1 VKWPWQKREETRTVT
16 SIPWNVG
23 GPSQASVTQAQAL
36 SLAPVFACNRIL
48 ASSVSTLPLKAY
60 RKLGDTR
67 EPMSSLPAL
76 FANLQTD
83 GELVPWLHRA
93 VTSLALRGNAYGLI
107 TQRDG
112 FGFPT
117 VITWLDPSKVYP
129 NSQDFARPWL
139 VNGQP
144 VNREDMFHIPWFT
157 LPGETLGLSPISA
170 FATTINV
177 GIQSQQYGSDWFDAG
192 GVPSGTFK
200 NTAQTVDQDT
210 AGEVKRRLT
219 NAIKTRQP
227 IVYGNDWDYTPI
239 TVSPGEAQFIE
250 TTQMSATQ
258 IAAIYGVP
266 PEMVGGETGNSM
278 TYQNVEQQ
286 AINFVTFTLRPW
298 LVLLEAAFSS
308 ILPDRQYVRFNSD
321 ALVRADLK
329 TRFEVHAIAKGI
341 GVLSVDDIRELED
354 RPPLPGGQGKDYT
367 TTPPVAAAPDNDTD
381 GVVTPLKRWVN
392 PQ

>member
-23 GPSQASVTQAQAL
+23 GPNQASVTQAQAL
-36 SLAPVFACNRIL
+36 SLAPMFACNRIL

-60 RKLGDTR
+60 RKLGDAR

-93 VTSLALRGNAYGLI
+93 VTSLSLRGNAYGYI

-117 VITWLDPSKVYP
+117 VITWLNPSVVTLDNATGVP
-129 NSQDFARPWL
+129 RWR

-144 VNREDMFHIPWFT
+144 VPREDMFHIPWFA
-157 LPGETLGLSPISA
+157 LPGETLGLSPVSA

-177 GIQSQQYGSDWFDAG
+177 GIQSQQYGSEWFDAG

-250 TTQMSATQ
+250 TTQMTATQ

-266 PEMVGGETGNSM
+266 PEMVGGESGNSM

-329 TRFEVHAIAKGI
+329 TRFEVHAIAKNI

-367 TTPPVAAAPDNDTD
+367 TTPTVAAAPDNSVDD
-381 GVVTPLKRWVN
+381 NVTPLRGWAN
-392 PQ
+392 PR

>member
-1 VKWPWQKREETRTVT
+1 VKWPWKKPEQRAVT
-16 SIPWNVG
+16 TIPWNVG
-23 GPSQASVTQAQAL
+23 GSSQASVTQSQAL
-36 SLAPVFACNRIL
+36 SLAPMFACNRIL

-93 VTSLALRGNAYGLI
+93 VTSLSLRGNAYGLI

-117 VITWLDPSKVYP
+117 VINWLNPSLVSP

-144 VNREDMFHIPWFT
+144 VSREDLFHIPWFC

-219 NAIKTRQP
+219 SAIKTRQP

-250 TTQMSATQ
+250 TTQMTATQ
-258 IAAIYGVP
+258 IASVYGVP

-321 ALVRADLK
+321 ALIRADLK

-354 RPPLPGGQGKDYT
+354 RPPLPNGQGKDYT
-367 TTPPVAAAPDNDTD
+367 TTPTVAAAPDNSVDD
-381 GVVTPLKRWVN
+381 NVTPLRGWAN
-392 PQ
+392 PR